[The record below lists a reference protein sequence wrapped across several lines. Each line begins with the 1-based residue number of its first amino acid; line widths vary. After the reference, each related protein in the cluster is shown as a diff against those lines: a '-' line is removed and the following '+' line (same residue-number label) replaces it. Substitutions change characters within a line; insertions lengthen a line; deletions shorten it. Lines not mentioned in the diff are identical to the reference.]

1 MTGVTTPERKVGA
14 KTAEDLLLKYN
25 LPPGSDDEAIQ
36 RVLARLGDLPVS
48 AEKSAAPK
56 GSQGKSS
63 PKSKPVFRPAGG
75 TPKTRVAWS
84 ASANRGHGKLDAL
97 REYDEDEDN
106 PNMTAEERARKMV
119 AAAVEEKLTSDKVGL
134 TSDKVGLT
142 PKERM
147 GPMGILKEEVTNANA
162 RARRLE
168 TALQRRDQEVE
179 ELKARVNQLARE
191 RSALATMKTRRLANS
206 AEVTETAA
214 AVAKRLDQSPDPQ
227 ERPRTPKNS
236 AGQPLSL
243 KTRWH
248 ALEMEARRGDKRLL
262 LLLRSYKQMETEA
275 AEYRQMM
282 DTAKQ
287 GEEFARNELRATKD
301 ALEDVSKNYAAAE
314 ELLNEAQEKEDKLGE
329 KLKNEREQRKQ
340 LDAELRTLR
349 AEKEQNEEEF
359 KRFKDRKN
367 ELLERTVKRDHQ
379 IDKINKKLAATAE
392 ERDAERK
399 ERQKLEE
406 EILRVEQRMSTL
418 RRRNKSLEVGNQRTR
433 DDEIE
438 ELRASVSSMR
448 LELEIKEE
456 ECQMLAGMV
465 SKGGAQSV
473 MKSGGSVSRGGTAS
487 VARASAPARGSPLGL
502 GLGAGLAQRSRARTS
517 APPSSLK
524 NGDALYEEFASALR

>member
-1 MTGVTTPERKVGA
+1 MTTPERKVGA

-56 GSQGKSS
+56 GSQVKSS

-97 REYDEDEDN
+97 REYDEDGDN

-119 AAAVEEKLTSDKVGL
+119 AAAVQEKLTSDKVGL

-517 APPSSLK
+517 APAPLK

>member
-1 MTGVTTPERKVGA
+1 MTTPERKVGA

-56 GSQGKSS
+56 GSQVKSS

-119 AAAVEEKLTSDKVGL
+119 AAAVQEKLTSDKVGL

-214 AVAKRLDQSPDPQ
+214 AVAKRLVDSPDPQ

-418 RRRNKSLEVGNQRTR
+418 RRRNKILEVGNQRTR
-433 DDEIE
+433 DNEIE

-473 MKSGGSVSRGGTAS
+473 MKSGGSVSRVGTAS

>member
-1 MTGVTTPERKVGA
+1 MTTPERKVGA

-517 APPSSLK
+517 APAPLK

>member
-1 MTGVTTPERKVGA
+1 MTGETPPERKVGA

-25 LPPGSDDEAIQ
+25 LPPGSDEEAIQ

-48 AEKSAAPK
+48 AEKGTAPR
-56 GSQGKSS
+56 GSQKS
-63 PKSKPVFRPAGG
+63 PKSKAGSKPVFRPAGG
-75 TPKTRVAWS
+75 TPKTTVAWS
-84 ASANRGHGKLDAL
+84 ASANKKPGTLDAL
-97 REYDEDEDN
+97 REYDEDEEN

-119 AAAVEEKLTSDKVGL
+119 AAAVEEKLRAGESAN
-134 TSDKVGLT
+134 KVGLT
-142 PKERM
+142 PKERL
-147 GPMGILKEEVTNANA
+147 GPMGVLKEEVTNANA

-191 RSALATMKTRRLANS
+191 RSALATLKTRQLANS

-214 AVAKRLDQSPDPQ
+214 AVAKRLTDSPDPN
-227 ERPRTPKNS
+227 ERPMTPKNS

-248 ALEMEARRGDKRLL
+248 ALEMKARRGDKCLL
-262 LLLRSYKQMETEA
+262 LLLRSYKHMETECA
-275 AEYRQMM
+275 DYRRMM
-282 DTAKQ
+282 ETARQ
-287 GEEFARNELRATKD
+287 GEEFATNELRATKD

-314 ELLNEAQEKEDKLGE
+314 NLLNEAQEREDKLGE

-340 LDAELRTLR
+340 LAAELMTLR
-349 AEKEQNEEEF
+349 AKKEQNDEEF

-379 IDKINKKLAATAE
+379 IDKINKKLSETTA

-399 ERQKLEE
+399 ERRKLEE

-418 RRRNKSLEVGNQRTR
+418 RRRNKSLEVGNQRSR
-433 DDEIE
+433 DEEVE
-438 ELRASVSSMR
+438 ELRASVSRLSM
-448 LELEIKEE
+448 ECQIKEE

-465 SKGGAQSV
+465 SKGGARSV
-473 MKSGGSVSRGGTAS
+473 MKSGGSVSRGGVAS

-502 GLGAGLAQRSRARTS
+502 GPGAGLAPRSRARTS
-517 APPSSLK
+517 APEALK
-524 NGDALYEEFASALR
+524 NGDALYEEFASTLR